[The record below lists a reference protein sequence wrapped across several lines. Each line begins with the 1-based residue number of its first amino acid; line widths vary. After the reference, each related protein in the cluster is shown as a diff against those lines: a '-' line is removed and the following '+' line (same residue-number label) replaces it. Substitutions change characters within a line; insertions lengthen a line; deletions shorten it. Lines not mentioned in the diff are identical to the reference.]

1 MTKKICDWWG
11 EKHCFSRI
19 LNKCYFNRI
28 LGSGKSIWG
37 LPVAVCSGPLFSYI
51 HLATRVGL
59 FPRSAFVCSV
69 TLECFSLAAHF
80 MFSNVYLHP
89 GTDPD
94 FFWGGRRQSAYEW
107 LAPPT
112 WLNFL
117 LSLAHPPGHAHVN
130 FKGKTPKC
138 IVPLARLAQSMC
150 EGQTGSGY
158 AVAALSKYSAA
169 RHGANVYT
177 TIGNPPGVLQNF
189 LFFFLFAL
197 TC

>member
-37 LPVAVCSGPLFSYI
+37 LPVAVCSRPLFSYI
-51 HLATRVGL
+51 HLATHVGL

-112 WLNFL
+112 WLN
-117 LSLAHPPGHAHVN
+117 SPRTVDVRRSN
-130 FKGKTPKC
+130 RQRVRC
-138 IVPLARLAQSMC
+138 S
-150 EGQTGSGY
+150 S
-158 AVAALSKYSAA
+158 AVKILCGAAW
-169 RHGANVYT
+169 
-177 TIGNPPGVLQNF
+177 
-189 LFFFLFAL
+189 
-197 TC
+197 C